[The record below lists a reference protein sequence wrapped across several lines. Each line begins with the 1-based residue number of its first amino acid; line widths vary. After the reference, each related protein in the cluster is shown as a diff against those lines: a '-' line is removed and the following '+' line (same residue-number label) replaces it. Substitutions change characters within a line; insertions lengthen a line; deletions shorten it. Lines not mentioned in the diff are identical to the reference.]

1 MSTSNWRERL
11 KAALIEIDASHGKS
25 AVDTD
30 TIRAQTINYLQTVV
44 IPAYEELKP
53 VFAESGRQVRIIEDF
68 EESLAA
74 IIEIRR
80 DKEMELIYAATIN
93 YNPVQLQGRFY
104 ILDPE
109 TGEEEDVGLGS
120 ESGYFIHN
128 IKKDMVIESVVDE
141 YSAYVNRM

>member
-11 KAALIEIDASHGKS
+11 KAALIEIDASHDKS
-25 AVDTD
+25 ANNAD
-30 TIRAQTINYLQTVV
+30 TIKEQTINYLQTVV

-68 EESLAA
+68 EEALVA
-74 IIEIRR
+74 ILEIRR

-109 TGEEEDVGLGS
+109 TGEEEDVGLGT

-128 IKKDMVIESVVDE
+128 IKKDMIIESVVDE
-141 YSAYVNRM
+141 YLACANRI